1 VLPAQLSTH
10 SGVDPDGT
18 AVASWVR
25 AASLTE
31 GRQVLVPAGAVAPY
45 GDHNGRRVFTPGPAG
60 TGVDPSAAGARGAA
74 LLSALAHDALT
85 EALRGRR
92 AVSRLALGERD
103 DDPVLTFLVR
113 TAGHLELDPEV
124 LDLGED
130 LPAPVVLVR
139 GVDPRDGSAVWTV
152 AADTTR
158 RAATRAAL
166 RDLLGRVQLAAALPP
181 GETVDLGDPQV
192 ADLDP
197 LLFAVS
203 VDRPWSDRAVAFPRV
218 LDRLRGQGIE
228 PLVVDRTTADLAA
241 ARMSVARVL
250 LARRGC
256 DPSEY

>member
-1 VLPAQLSTH
+1 M
-10 SGVDPDGT
+10 
-18 AVASWVR
+18 
-25 AASLTE
+25 
-31 GRQVLVPAGAVAPY
+31 
-45 GDHNGRRVFTPGPAG
+45 
-60 TGVDPSAAGARGAA
+60 
-74 LLSALAHDALT
+74 
-85 EALRGRR
+85 
-92 AVSRLALGERD
+92 
-103 DDPVLTFLVR
+103 LTFLVR
-113 TAGHLELDPEV
+113 TAGHLEVDPEV

-139 GVDPRDGSAVWTV
+139 GVDPDGSAVWTV

-166 RDLLGRVQLAAALPP
+166 RDLLGCVQLAAALPP

-197 LLFAVS
+197 LLLAVS

-241 ARMSVARVL
+241 ARMSVAL
-250 LARRGC
+250 GAARAAGM
-256 DPSEY
+256 